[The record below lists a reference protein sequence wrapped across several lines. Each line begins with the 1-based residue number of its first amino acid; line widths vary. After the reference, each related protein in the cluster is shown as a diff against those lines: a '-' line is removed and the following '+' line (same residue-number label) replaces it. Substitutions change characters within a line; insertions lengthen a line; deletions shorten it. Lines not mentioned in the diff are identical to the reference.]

1 MKPRTLETLMRKAKR
16 ADNNKEQEAKLSL
29 G

>member
-1 MKPRTLETLMRKAKR
+1 MFDYKICDQSQTKI
-16 ADNNKEQEAKLSL
+16 EQEAKLSL